1 MAYILIN
8 THIQFRYI
16 LIFFAVLVCL
26 QNSESS
32 VNCLTQRKISQLF
45 KKSTVQ
51 IVIIIII

>member
-51 IVIIIII
+51 IVIIII